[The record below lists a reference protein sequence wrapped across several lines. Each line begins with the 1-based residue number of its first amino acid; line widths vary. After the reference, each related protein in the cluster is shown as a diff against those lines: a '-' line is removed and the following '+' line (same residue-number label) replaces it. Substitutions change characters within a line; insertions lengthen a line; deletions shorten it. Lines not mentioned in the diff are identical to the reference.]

1 MQPTHQGSCLCGA
14 IHYQVFAPLKA
25 LSHCHCKQCQ
35 KGHGAA
41 FASYASVARSALL
54 IDRGDH
60 LLATYH
66 SSPTVARQ
74 FCSQCGSTLFW
85 SESGGQFA
93 DWISVAV
100 STLDTPLEASK
111 AKHLWLESRPQ
122 WYHTTELAQQP

>member
-1 MQPTHQGSCLCGA
+1 MPSIYQGSCLCGA
-14 IHYQVFAPLKA
+14 IHYQISAPLKA

-41 FASYASVARSALL
+41 FASYASVARNTLL
-54 IDRGDH
+54 IDRGEH

-85 SESGGQFA
+85 SDTAGQFA
-93 DWISVAV
+93 DWISIAVA
-100 STLDTPLEASK
+100 TLDTPYEASK
-111 AKHLWLESRPQ
+111 AKHMWLDSRPQ
-122 WYHTTELAQQP
+122 WHHTTVSGQR